1 MKNVRSNKMLILW
14 SFAALVVLIAG
25 FFSFFYRDP
34 ERIPPSGDIILCPA
48 DGLVIDVSQE
58 DGWEKIAIFM
68 SPLNVHVQWVPYNG
82 KVISVERVKGEAKP
96 GFQKSAAKNCQVIT
110 VLDTKMGKVLVK
122 QIVGIFVRRIITFF
136 KVGDELRVGQR
147 FGRIAFGSRVELWLP
162 ADRVEVKVKK
172 WQNVLAGVTIAA
184 VPK

>member
-1 MKNVRSNKMLILW
+1 MNYLL
-14 SFAALVVLIAG
+14 ALVLFIVFIGG
-25 FFSFFYRDP
+25 FLAFFYRDP

-110 VLDTKMGKVLVK
+110 VLDTKMGKVVVK

-136 KVGDELRVGQR
+136 KVGDELKVGQR

-162 ADRVEVKVKK
+162 AGKVEVKIKK

>member
-1 MKNVRSNKMLILW
+1 MFVLLSGVVLI
-14 SFAALVVLIAG
+14 VLIAG
-25 FFSFFYRDP
+25 FFAFFYRDP
-34 ERIPPSGDIILCPA
+34 ERIPPSGDVILCPA
-48 DGLVIDVSQE
+48 DGYVIDLLQE
-58 DGWEKIAIFM
+58 EGWVKIAIFM

-82 KVISVERVKGEAKP
+82 KVISVERIKGEAKP

-136 KVGDELRVGQR
+136 KVGDELKVGQR
-147 FGRIAFGSRVELWLP
+147 YGRIAFGSRVELWLP
-162 ADRVEVKVKK
+162 VDKVEVKVKK